1 MPSPERLG
9 ARQFLARRRLPLP
22 TCSGDKLP
30 GAIGSSDIIY
40 TAPLPGLLDFS
51 FRLNESGVIVN
62 TFDKIHSV
70 VHYHTIDCWNI
81 STNKQNRKKKKK
93 REKDTIEKGKK
104 KTPNCLL
111 AVPCPFGSLPVCP
124 RHLVK
129 LTITDCAIHSSKSR
143 LSCFFHSKQV
153 RSIEPW

>member
-81 STNKQNRKKKKK
+81 HQLTSRTERKKKERERYDRK
-93 REKDTIEKGKK
+93 RKEKNSK
-104 KTPNCLL
+104 L
-111 AVPCPFGSLPVCP
+111 PFGCAMSFWFPAGLSTAPGKIDYYRL
-124 RHLVK
+124 RHPFIQIPFIL
-129 LTITDCAIHSSKSR
+129 LFPFQASPIH
-143 LSCFFHSKQV
+143 
-153 RSIEPW
+153 